1 MGLIGMKSANY
12 EKKKRLQNIKGH
24 FVKLMS
30 WIGNTQKGEAV
41 CKS

>member
-1 MGLIGMKSANY
+1 VDLIGMKSATY
-12 EKKKRLQNIKGH
+12 EKKKRLRKIKAP

-30 WIGNTQKGEAV
+30 WIGNAQKGKAV